1 MPIAETLQP
10 LSTIKDFI
18 RWGSSEFV
26 RRQLVFGH
34 GFESARDEA
43 RYLVLHAL
51 ALPHDWPEE
60 DLNAMLTL
68 PEREQVV
75 ELLQARIDTRRPA
88 AYLTGESWFCG
99 LRFKVDERVLV
110 PRSPIAELI
119 GNRFEP
125 WIDSGRVSRIL
136 DLCTGSGCIAIAAQ
150 YQFPDAQVA
159 ASDIS
164 GAALEVAADN
174 LELHGLADH
183 IELYESDLFASIPD
197 RRFDVIV
204 CNPPYVD
211 AEDMAALDE
220 EFSHEP
226 ELGLRAGQD
235 GLAVVDRIL
244 AAAGDFL
251 DDDGVIFIEVGN
263 SATALQQ
270 KYEFLPLVWIEF
282 EFGGGGVCCID
293 ARDLKRQRDAIT
305 ALAS

>member
-1 MPIAETLQP
+1 VPIPETLQP
-10 LSTIKDFI
+10 LTTIVDFV
-18 RWGSSEFV
+18 RWGSSEFA

-51 ALPHDWPEE
+51 ALPFDWPDEFF
-60 DLNAMLTL
+60 AAALTL
-68 PEREQVV
+68 AEREQVL
-75 ELLQARIDTRRPA
+75 ELLQARIETRRPA

-174 LELHGLADH
+174 LELHRLDDH
-183 IELYESDLFASIPD
+183 IELYESDLFASIPE

-235 GLAVVDRIL
+235 GLAVVNRIL
-244 AAAGDFL
+244 AEAGDYL

-263 SATALQQ
+263 SAAALQQ

-282 EFGGGGVCCID
+282 EFGGGGVCCIN
-293 ARDLKRQRDAIT
+293 ARDLLRQRDAIT

>member
-1 MPIAETLQP
+1 VPIAETLQP

-18 RWGSSEFV
+18 RWGSSEFA

-164 GAALEVAADN
+164 GGALEVAADN

-183 IELYESDLFASIPD
+183 IELYESDLFAAIPD

-244 AAAGDFL
+244 AAAGDYL

>member
-1 MPIAETLQP
+1 VPIPETLQP
-10 LSTIKDFI
+10 LTTIVDFV
-18 RWGSSEFV
+18 RWGSSEFA
-26 RRQLVFGH
+26 RRELVFGH

-51 ALPHDWPEE
+51 SLPFDWPDEFL
-60 DLNAMLTL
+60 DAVLTL
-68 PEREQVV
+68 PERERVA
-75 ELLQARIDTRRPA
+75 EILQARIDTRRPA

-125 WIDSGRVSRIL
+125 WIDSDRVTQIL

-150 YQFPDAQVA
+150 YQFPDAQVV

-164 GAALEVAADN
+164 PEALEVAADN
-174 LELHGLADH
+174 LELHGLADR
-183 IELYESDLFASIPD
+183 IELLESDLFASIPA
-197 RRFDVIV
+197 RQFDVIV
-204 CNPPYVD
+204 SNPPYVD
-211 AEDMAALDE
+211 ADDMAALGR
-220 EFSHEP
+220 EFGHEP

-244 AAAGDFL
+244 AGAGDYL
-251 DDDGVIFIEVGN
+251 DDAGVLFIEVGN
-263 SATALQQ
+263 SEAALQK
-270 KYEFLPLVWIEF
+270 KYEFLPLTWIEF
-282 EFGGGGVCCID
+282 EYGGGGVCCID

>member
-1 MPIAETLQP
+1 VPIAETLQP

-18 RWGSSEFV
+18 RWGSSEFA

-164 GAALEVAADN
+164 GGALEVAADN

-183 IELYESDLFASIPD
+183 IELYESDLFAAIPD

>member
-18 RWGSSEFV
+18 RWGSSEFA

-164 GAALEVAADN
+164 GGALEVAADN

-183 IELYESDLFASIPD
+183 IELYESDLFAAIPD

>member
-18 RWGSSEFV
+18 RWGSSEFA

-136 DLCTGSGCIAIAAQ
+136 DLCTGSGCIAIAAR

-174 LELHGLADH
+174 LEMHGLADH

>member
-18 RWGSSEFV
+18 RWGSSEFA

-125 WIDSGRVSRIL
+125 WIDSSRVSRIL

-159 ASDIS
+159 AADIS

-174 LELHGLADH
+174 LELHGLAGH

-211 AEDMAALDE
+211 AEDMADLDE

-244 AAAGDFL
+244 AAVGDYL